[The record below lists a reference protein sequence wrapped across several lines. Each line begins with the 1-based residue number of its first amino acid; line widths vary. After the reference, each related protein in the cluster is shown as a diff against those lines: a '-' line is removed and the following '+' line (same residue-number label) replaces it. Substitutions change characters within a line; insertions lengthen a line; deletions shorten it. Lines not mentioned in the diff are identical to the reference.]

1 MAAEERLMQAALRM
15 ADRGLGRVWPNPA
28 VGCIIVQGN
37 RMIAR
42 ARTADGGRPH
52 AETIALEQAG
62 AQAEGSTVYVTLEP
76 CAHHG
81 ETAPCVD
88 ALIAAKVARV
98 VIGAIDPDPRTAGK
112 GIEALKAAGI
122 EVCIGVLEKDCK
134 ALNAGFFTRI
144 AENRPY
150 ICLKAAC
157 TKEGYMTPPEGRWI
171 TGPQALNLV
180 HLQRRKFDA
189 ILIGI
194 GTAMADNPMLTT
206 RLPGFHHSPV
216 RIVLDSHLRLPAD
229 ANLCKTAGIIPLWI
243 LYANDPN
250 NRAGELES
258 VGAKLFKI
266 PSRDLAAAMR
276 CLAEQ
281 GITRLLVEGGPA
293 IHTAFMEAGLCDEI
307 TVYRSSEIISG
318 RGEAVFS
325 PEKIKKFADR
335 KGLTPSK
342 TRLIEQDSL
351 EIYRRKV

>member
-1 MAAEERLMQAALRM
+1 MAAQERLMQAALRM

-28 VGCIIVQGN
+28 VGCVIVQGD
-37 RMIAR
+37 RIIAR
-42 ARTADGGRPH
+42 ARTANGGRPH

-62 AQAEGSTVYVTLEP
+62 PQAEGATVYVTLEP

-81 ETAPCVD
+81 KTAPCVD
-88 ALIAAKVARV
+88 SLIAAKVARV

-122 EVCIGVLEKDCK
+122 EVCTGVLEKDCK
-134 ALNAGFFTRI
+134 TLNAGFFTRVT
-144 AENRPY
+144 ENRPY
-150 ICLKAAC
+150 IGLKAAC

-189 ILIGI
+189 ILVGI
-194 GTAMADNPMLTT
+194 GTALADDPMLTT

-250 NRAGELES
+250 NRAAELES
-258 VGAKLFKI
+258 VGAKLI
-266 PSRDLAAAMR
+266 QTSPRDLTAVLR
-276 CLAEQ
+276 TLAEQ

-293 IHTAFMEAGLCDEI
+293 IHKAFMQAGLCDEI
-307 TVYRSSEIISG
+307 SVYRSHKIAGG
-318 RGEAVFS
+318 RGEALFS
-325 PEKIKKFADR
+325 AEKLKIFAR
-335 KGLTPSK
+335 ENGLTPSK
-342 TRLIEQDSL
+342 TREIDQDSL

>member
-15 ADRGLGRVWPNPA
+15 ADRGLRRVWPNPA
-28 VGCIIVQGN
+28 VGCLIVQDN
-37 RMIAR
+37 RIIAR

-52 AETIALEQAG
+52 AETLALEQAG
-62 AQAEGSTVYVTLEP
+62 PQAEGATVYVTLEP

-81 ETAPCVD
+81 KTPPCVD
-88 ALIAAKVARV
+88 SLIAAKVAKV
-98 VIGAIDPDPRTAGK
+98 VIGAIDPDPRTAGM

-194 GTAMADNPMLTT
+194 GTALADDPMLTT
-206 RLPGFHHSPV
+206 RLPGFTHSPV
-216 RIVLDSHLRLPAD
+216 RIVLDTHLRLPVT

-243 LYANDPN
+243 LHADDPHS
-250 NRAGELES
+250 RAAELES